1 MKKVLFS
8 VISATLLIGTANA
21 GKNVVPAPVEPIPVP
36 VAAVPLGLTLGLGLA
51 YSHGECQCDPSVICA
66 DGRSCGKLHKN
77 TSYGINLKADYM
89 YNSYIG
95 AEAKYVYAPYKG
107 YDMKHYGLY
116 FKPTLPAGDN
126 LDIYALLGYGKTECQ
141 TSGDSYKGFAWGVG
155 AEYTLN
161 KKVSGKKDGFGVYVE
176 YLRPLKKTGNKKIT
190 VDMVNAGIS
199 YSF

>member
-1 MKKVLFS
+1 MKKII
-8 VISATLLIGTANA
+8 ISTFAVTLLISSANA

-36 VAAVPLGLTLGLGLA
+36 VAAVPLGLTLGLGLS
-51 YSHGECQCDPSVICA
+51 YSHGECQCNSSVKCSDGTSCA
-66 DGRSCGKLHKN
+66 RLHKN
-77 TSYGINLKADYM
+77 TVYGMNLKADYM

-95 AEAKYVYAPYKG
+95 AEAKYIYAPYKG
-107 YDMKHYGLY
+107 FDMKHYGLY
-116 FKPTLPAGDN
+116 LKPTYPISDN

-141 TSGDSYKGFAWGVG
+141 ISNDTYKGFGWGVG

-161 KKVSGKKDGFGVYVE
+161 KKVSGKKDGVGMYVE